1 LFGELVDMSQTQVSG
16 GLGIKNIDKFS
27 KALRL
32 KWLWHKCDPKERHWK
47 KLLKSYDESVKAL
60 FFCSTYMLVGN
71 GRNTPFWESKWLHG
85 TVPKDIAPGLFRLTR
100 YKNRNVAVELRNGNW
115 IRSLPAINSSDLL
128 QEFIM
133 LHTT

>member
-32 KWLWHKCDPKERHWK
+32 KWLCHKWDPKERHWK
-47 KLLKSYDESVKAL
+47 KLLKSHDEPVKAL

-85 TVPKDIAPGLFRLTR
+85 TAPKDIAPGLFRLTR